1 VEGPRGSVLRAGKQS
16 VLKLEQAGGVC
27 LVYGGTP
34 AVGSEKGAMG
44 GCPMMKTPFFLT
56 GRCPEADK

>member
-1 VEGPRGSVLRAGKQS
+1 MLRAGKQS